1 MKHIITI
8 ITISLFCISS
18 EAKDVDAIR
27 IKERG
32 YEGYI
37 FSQSHFVYG
46 LHFDGVKDR
55 ITLSEDQ
62 IKKAE
67 TILKDSI
74 ENIIKGRSPNIKNKT
89 LKKYKRQYVGFVNEK
104 GEIVI
109 YMNFLKGLDREQ
121 KSKLN
126 KEILW
131 ILDGGDNYWQIFI
144 NIDKKE
150 WFGLYIN
157 GDG

>member
-1 MKHIITI
+1 MMISFFCTTI
-8 ITISLFCISS
+8 FSQEIN
-18 EAKDVDAIR
+18 AIK
-27 IKERG
+27 IKGKG

-37 FSQSHFVYG
+37 FPESHFVFG
-46 LHFDGVKDR
+46 LDFDGVR
-55 ITLSEDQ
+55 NRVTPSREDIQ
-62 IKKAE
+62 KAE
-67 TILKDSI
+67 TILNDSI
-74 ENIIKGRSPNIKNKT
+74 EYIIKGRSPNIKNKT

-150 WFGLYIN
+150 SFGLLIN
-157 GDG
+157 GVA